1 MALLTTGASRAI
13 LRALCDRA
21 AEAEDTRI
29 IPTERWAA
37 TFRSAAQ
44 LILPALASFY
54 GYPPPGL
61 GKFPVSG
68 SDSTS
73 LTIRPDHRHE
83 QRAVGRF
90 SRLIED
96 GRIVHPVLVQ
106 HLLD

>member
-1 MALLTTGASRAI
+1 VALLTTSACRAI

-44 LILPALASFY
+44 LILPDLASFY

-61 GKFPVSG
+61 GKFPYQEAIQPASQYGPITDMNNGLSG
-68 SDSTS
+68 GS
-73 LTIRPDHRHE
+73 LT
-83 QRAVGRF
+83 
-90 SRLIED
+90 
-96 GRIVHPVLVQ
+96 
-106 HLLD
+106 